1 MHPTEVQSPPPPTL
15 PAPGTSWRSEMTGYH
30 WFVFVVAA
38 LGWLAD
44 CMDQQLFNLARKQ
57 AVTNLIGASPG
68 DLSVDKYATWATS
81 IFLIGWAIGG
91 IIFGVMG
98 DRWGRVKTMLLTIL
112 IYSIFTGLSALSFS
126 FWDFALYRFL
136 TGLGVGG
143 EFAVGVALLA
153 EVMPDRAR
161 PHALGLLQA
170 FSAIGNCTAALL
182 FMLLGYLTVH
192 NSLHVTAFGRP
203 VEAWR
208 LMFLFGL
215 APAALALLVR
225 RRLKEPERWQ
235 VAVAEGGQQKKAGSY
250 AELFGDPRW
259 RHNALVGLAL
269 AFAGVVGLWAIGFF
283 SIDLVQNILGKV
295 FEKEGL
301 KGNELDGNRMI
312 WAGWT
317 SLMLNI
323 GAFFG
328 IYSFSRLTHVTG
340 RRAAFAVSFF
350 LAIISTAAV
359 FWFLERRSDIFW
371 MIPIMG
377 FCQLALFGGYAIYFP
392 ELFPTRLRSTGT
404 SFCYNVGRLV
414 AAVGPVGLGLFT
426 SVVFAHTAGTP
437 GEPGYD
443 PNMPRRLAGVTMCAV
458 FLIGLAAL
466 PFAPET
472 KGKPLP
478 E

>member
-1 MHPTEVQSPPPPTL
+1 MHSLDQPATL
-15 PAPGTSWRSEMTGYH
+15 PTPADGKSWRSEMTGYH

-44 CMDQQLFNLARKQ
+44 CMDQQLFNLARVQ
-57 AVTNLIGASPG
+57 AVSNLIGATPK
-68 DLSVDKYATWATS
+68 DTRVDSYATWATS
-81 IFLIGWAIGG
+81 IFLVGWAIGG
-91 IIFGVMG
+91 LIFGVMG
-98 DRWGRVKTMLLTIL
+98 DRLGRVKTMLLTIF

-153 EVMPDRAR
+153 EALPDRAR

-170 FSAIGNCTAALL
+170 LSAIGNCAAAGL
-182 FMLLGYLTVH
+182 FILLGYLT
-192 NSLHVTAFGRP
+192 LRDAYHVEMFGRP
-203 VEAWR
+203 VAAWR
-208 LMFLFGL
+208 MMFLFGL

-225 RRLKEPERWQ
+225 RRLKEPERWKQ
-235 VAVAEGGQQKKAGSY
+235 AVASGEHHKKAGSY
-250 AELFGDPRW
+250 AELFGEPRL
-259 RHNALVGLAL
+259 RRNALVGLAL
-269 AFAGVVGLWAIGFF
+269 AFAGVVGLWAVGFF
-283 SIDLVQNILGKV
+283 SFDLVFRIIGEVLK
-295 FEKEGL
+295 KEGL
-301 KGNELDGNRMI
+301 EAGSPEMVGRQMI
-312 WAGWT
+312 WSGVT
-317 SLMLNI
+317 SLMFNL

-328 IYSFSRLTHVTG
+328 IYAFSRITHYTG
-340 RRAAFAVSFF
+340 RRAAFAVSFV
-350 LAIISTAAV
+350 LAIVSTVATVWSLNKRSDV
-359 FWFLERRSDIFW
+359 FW
-371 MIPIMG
+371 MVPIMG

-414 AAVGPVGLGLFT
+414 AATGPIGLGLLT
-426 SVVFAHTAGTP
+426 SQVFAPTAA
-437 GEPGYD
+437 D
-443 PNMPRRLAGVTMCAV
+443 PNMHRRLASISMCAV
-458 FLIGLAAL
+458 YLIGLVAL